1 MNKNKFMWRKSVAV
15 IFLLVFYISSQA
27 QNQFGTWT
35 SLTIDKKV
43 DKWTFEAETELRTI
57 SGLQLINHWH
67 MGLGA
72 EYKIIK
78 PLKVGLEYQFMNV
91 LDEKYNNY
99 QFRNRFTGS
108 ITGTKRFGN
117 FQFDLSEGLQ
127 VTTKNDSKRIKD
139 NGTIDTYKVNLAS
152 MWKNSIEAEYN
163 IPKCKIT
170 PEFEFKT
177 YYSLNDPDGNAFDKL
192 RYTLSLKYK
201 LNKHNSI
208 NIFGVYNKELGMD
221 EADYSGK
228 YILGLKYS
236 YHLK

>member
-1 MNKNKFMWRKSVAV
+1 MVKKSVV
-15 IFLLVFYISSQA
+15 IVVLLIICFSIQA

-35 SLTIDKKV
+35 SFTIDKKV
-43 DKWTFEAETELRTI
+43 DKWTLEAETELRTI
-57 SGLQLINHWH
+57 SGVQLINRWD

-99 QFRNRFTGS
+99 QFRHRFTGS
-108 ITGTKRFGN
+108 ISGTKKFGN
-117 FQFDLSEGLQ
+117 FLVGLSEGLQ
-127 VTTKNDSKRIKD
+127 VTTKNDSKRIRD
-139 NGTIDTYKVNLAS
+139 DGTIDTYKVNPAS
-152 MWKNSIEAEYN
+152 MWKNSAEAEYN
-163 IPKCKIT
+163 IPKCKLT

-208 NIFGVYNKELGMD
+208 NVFGVYNKELGTD

-228 YILGLKYS
+228 YILGVKYS

>member
-1 MNKNKFMWRKSVAV
+1 MVKKSVV
-15 IFLLVFYISSQA
+15 IVVLLIICFSIQA
-27 QNQFGTWT
+27 QHQFGTWT
-35 SLTIDKKV
+35 SFTIDKKV
-43 DKWTFEAETELRTI
+43 DKWTLEAETELRTI
-57 SGLQLINHWH
+57 SGVQLINRWD

-99 QFRNRFTGS
+99 QFRHRFTGS
-108 ITGTKRFGN
+108 ISGKKKFDNFLFG
-117 FQFDLSEGLQ
+117 LSVGLQ
-127 VTTKNDSKRIKD
+127 VTTKNDSKRIRD
-139 NGTIDTYKVNLAS
+139 DGTIDTYKVNPAS
-152 MWKNSIEAEYN
+152 MWKNSAEAEYN
-163 IPKCKIT
+163 IPKCKLT

-192 RYTLSLKYK
+192 RYTLSLKYE

-208 NIFGVYNKELGMD
+208 NVFGVYNKELGTD
-221 EADYSGK
+221 EANYSGK
-228 YILGLKYS
+228 YILGVKYS

>member
-1 MNKNKFMWRKSVAV
+1 MAV
-15 IFLLVFYISSQA
+15 ISLLVFYIGSQA

-57 SGLQLINHWH
+57 SGLQLINRWD

-78 PLKVGLEYQFMNV
+78 PLKIGLEYQFMNV

-99 QFRNRFTGS
+99 QFRHRFTGS
-108 ITGTKRFGN
+108 ITGTKKFGN
-117 FQFDLSEGLQ
+117 VQLALLEGLQ
-127 VTTKNDSKRIKD
+127 VTTKNDSKRIRD
-139 NGTIDTYKVNLAS
+139 DETIDRYKVNPAS

-177 YYSLNDPDGNAFDKL
+177 YYSLNDPDGNAFNKL

-201 LNKHNSI
+201 LSKRNSI
-208 NIFGVYNKELGMD
+208 NVFGVYNKELGTD

>member
-1 MNKNKFMWRKSVAV
+1 MVKKSVV
-15 IFLLVFYISSQA
+15 IVVLLIICFSIQA

-35 SLTIDKKV
+35 SFTIDKKV
-43 DKWTFEAETELRTI
+43 DKWTLEAETELRTI
-57 SGLQLINHWH
+57 SGVQLINRWD

-99 QFRNRFTGS
+99 QFRHRFTGS
-108 ITGTKRFGN
+108 ISGTKKFGN
-117 FQFDLSEGLQ
+117 FLFGLSEGLQ
-127 VTTKNDSKRIKD
+127 VTTKNDSKRIRD
-139 NGTIDTYKVNLAS
+139 DGTIDTYKVNPAS
-152 MWKNSIEAEYN
+152 MWKNSAEAEYN
-163 IPKCKIT
+163 IPKCKLT

-208 NIFGVYNKELGMD
+208 NVFGVYNKELGTD

-228 YILGLKYS
+228 YILGVKYS